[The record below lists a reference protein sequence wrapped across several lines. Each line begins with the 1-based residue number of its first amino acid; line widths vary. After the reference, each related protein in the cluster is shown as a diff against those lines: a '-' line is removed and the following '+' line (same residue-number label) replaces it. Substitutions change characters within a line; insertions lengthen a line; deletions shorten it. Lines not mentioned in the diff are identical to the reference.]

1 MHKHPTP
8 TIKGSR
14 PQNLPHRQ
22 SDDVAKLSKRYLQV
36 GNRAI
41 DLKNKSAEVELAL
54 KRSVLVD
61 RRLVEIQATWLLL
74 AMRQKLMN
82 LTSHCPQVYRLD
94 RPEPNQSDPARD
106 WSECLAGGQGF
117 AKDSHSALARGAGER
132 GQIARPQ

>member
-36 GNRAI
+36 RNRAI

-61 RRLVEIQATWLLL
+61 RRLVEMQATWLLL

-82 LTSHCPQVYRLD
+82 LTSHDHRFIGLTDLNQIKAILREIGLNVLQEVKDLPKTVN
-94 RPEPNQSDPARD
+94 PNWLRELEADD
-106 WSECLAGGQGF
+106 G
-117 AKDSHSALARGAGER
+117 K
-132 GQIARPQ
+132 

>member
-36 GNRAI
+36 RNRAI

-61 RRLVEIQATWLLL
+61 RRLVEMQATWLLL

-82 LTSHCPQVYRLD
+82 LSSHAHRFIGLTD
-94 RPEPNQSDPARD
+94 LNQIKAILR
-106 WSECLAGGQGF
+106 EIGANVLEEV
-117 AKDSHSALARGAGER
+117 KDLPKTATPHWLEELEKEGK
-132 GQIARPQ
+132 